1 MYQEYVNPAGVDS
14 IDDAMS
20 LLVDHF
26 TQVFAICLWNRS
38 PLFRKLQE
46 ELNSLEEPEQP
57 VLGSL
62 RTILRDVVERRF
74 GLLERAGRPL
84 DSH

>member
-1 MYQEYVNPAGVDS
+1 MYQEYVNPVGVEP

-26 TQVFAICLWNRS
+26 TQVFAIGLWNGS
-38 PLFRKLQE
+38 PLLRELKE

-62 RTILRDVVERRF
+62 RPILGDIVERGF
-74 GLLERAGRPL
+74 GLLERARGPL

>member
-1 MYQEYVNPAGVDS
+1 MYQEYVNPVGGDP

-20 LLVDHF
+20 LFVDHF
-26 TQVFAICLWNRS
+26 TQVFAMGLWNRP
-38 PLFRKLQE
+38 PLLRELHE
-46 ELNSLEEPEQP
+46 ELNSLEEPQQP

-62 RTILRDVVERRF
+62 RPIVGDIVERGF
-74 GLLERAGRPL
+74 GLLERARGPL